1 MKLFLQFSKFF
12 LLLILFFGPLVY
24 GHWQTDK
31 IRDTYQASQK
41 ISSPTMAQSAA
52 PGSSSQAPPA
62 PTIVPDPLNQQN
74 KQMIDWGVL
83 LLGGSVALSITA
95 KLHRIKFYKGLYL
108 LFIGPAAGFLLASL
122 WCGVVFQR
130 RVAFLSIQTQR
141 VADPFEALL
150 SFLKL
155 QSSLLTWSVSLLTLF
170 ALCFLFGIVLGWVDP
185 LEKP

>member
-1 MKLFLQFSKFF
+1 MKSLLQFLKFF
-12 LLLILFFGPLVY
+12 LLLILFSGPLLY
-24 GHWQTDK
+24 GYWQTDK
-31 IRDTYQASQK
+31 IRDTYQKVSA
-41 ISSPTMAQSAA
+41 PTAAQSAA
-52 PGSSSQAPPA
+52 PTVSQAPPT
-62 PTIVPDPLNQQN
+62 PMTVPDPLNQQN

-95 KLHRIKFYKGLYL
+95 KLHRFNIYKALYL
-108 LFIGPAAGFLLASL
+108 FCIGPAAGFLLASL

-130 RVAFLSIQTQR
+130 RVAFLSIQTQH
-141 VADPFEALL
+141 VANPFEELL

-155 QSSLLTWSVSLLTLF
+155 QSSLLTWGVSLLSLF